1 MGWAALGLAV
11 AILLLAGRLRD
22 RGARLAGQ
30 GVAVLAA
37 FAGLL
42 LILRRPGSAL
52 QLPGHGPRRWYNP

>member
-11 AILLLAGRLRD
+11 AILLLSARSGS
-22 RGARLAGQ
+22 RGTRLAGQ
-30 GVAVLAA
+30 GAAVLAA

-52 QLPGHGPRRWYNP
+52 HLPGHGPRRWHNP